1 MTKLVFCSLLRCY
14 EWWMQRKRERIM
26 MDNWNK
32 FLKTFPPKKELWQ
45 SFIINAPFFTWL
57 HHKQT
62 YLFTNKSQTLFWNNL
77 IHLFAFCIIIR
88 NILMKYISWKYCQ
101 ILHFDISRLINR
113 FTKTFRLHTSA
124 NENGILN
131 RNAVHCSC
139 SKREL
144 FYLTSNILRQNMMMM
159 FFVA

>member
-1 MTKLVFCSLLRCY
+1 MAHSSLDYTINKLTFLPTKVKHYFGTIWFIKWLCFDVPS
-14 EWWMQRKRERIM
+14 E
-26 MDNWNK
+26 
-32 FLKTFPPKKELWQ
+32 TF
-45 SFIINAPFFTWL
+45 S
-57 HHKQT
+57 
-62 YLFTNKSQTLFWNNL
+62 KSESHILTKYQ
-77 IHLFAFCIIIR
+77 HG
-88 NILMKYISWKYCQ
+88 ILMEYISWKYCQ

-159 FFVA
+159 FFAA